1 MYIYIKMKRAESI
14 IPEHKTGSEIVI
26 LKMKLCDESL
36 RWYTNQNF
44 VIFCWFFRACTK
56 LKFSIWFAIH

>member
-14 IPEHKTGSEIVI
+14 IREHKTGSEIVI

-36 RWYTNQNF
+36 R
-44 VIFCWFFRACTK
+44 
-56 LKFSIWFAIH
+56 